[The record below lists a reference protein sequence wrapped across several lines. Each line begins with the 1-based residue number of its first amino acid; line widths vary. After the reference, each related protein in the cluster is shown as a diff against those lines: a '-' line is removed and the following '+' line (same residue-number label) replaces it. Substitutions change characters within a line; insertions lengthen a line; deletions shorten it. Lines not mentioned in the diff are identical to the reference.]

1 METKKRSGFG
11 GDAEYADLLRAIFEF
26 MLMSGAE
33 GASIQKIAQ
42 GALAEA
48 KKSQNKTAANRDA
61 ELAIAALV
69 LDAWHRNRRYID
81 SNASP
86 KAISLLGAAPSVE
99 ALIRGERP
107 RARAALIARHM
118 RSLRLLVRVGRGLY
132 RPADRIAVISGLNPL
147 VQQHAARSSSN
158 LLRTIKNNVTR
169 PQPIR
174 RLIERFAE
182 VPDLPVSFKK
192 EFHQFTR
199 AQGWAFLKTMN
210 DWLELRRGRRN
221 PSRPVRT
228 MKAGVHVYAYID
240 AATRQSKAR
249 R

>member
-11 GDAEYADLLRAIFEF
+11 GDAEYADLLTAIFEF
-26 MLMSGAE
+26 MLMSGAAV
-33 GASIQKIAQ
+33 ASIQTIVQ

-48 KKSQNKTAANRDA
+48 EKAQSKTVANRDA
-61 ELAIAALV
+61 ELATAALV

-81 SNASP
+81 SNANP
-86 KAISLLGAAPSVE
+86 KAITLLGASPSVE
-99 ALIRGERP
+99 ALIRAERSQ
-107 RARAALIARHM
+107 ANAALVARHM
-118 RSLRLLVRVGRGLY
+118 RSLGLIVRVGRSLY
-132 RPADRIAVISGLNPL
+132 KPADRIAVISGFNPL

-182 VPDLPVSFKK
+182 VPDLPVSCKR
-192 EFHQFTR
+192 EFQQFTR

-210 DWLELRRGRRN
+210 DWLELRRARRN
-221 PSRPVRT
+221 PNRRVRT
-228 MKAGVHVYAYID
+228 VRAGVHVYAYID
-240 AATRQSKAR
+240 AATSESKTR